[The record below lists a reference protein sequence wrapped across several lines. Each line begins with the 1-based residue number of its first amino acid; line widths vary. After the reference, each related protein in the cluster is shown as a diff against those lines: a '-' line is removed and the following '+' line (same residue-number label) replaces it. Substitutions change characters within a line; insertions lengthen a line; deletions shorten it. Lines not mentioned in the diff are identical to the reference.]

1 MSFVWMRI
9 PGVGYLAD
17 EFRATMLLQRK
28 TEKHMYTQTN
38 VTTMK
43 LNKFIET
50 GRERDRQTDRQTD
63 RDRKRERERE
73 FETDRERERGR
84 DLETHTLTESCCI
97 VVLRP
102 R

>member
-17 EFRATMLLQRK
+17 EFRATMMLQRK

-50 GRERDRQTDRQTD
+50 GREREIDRQTDRQ
-63 RDRKRERERE
+63 RQRKRERKR
-73 FETDRERERGR
+73 
-84 DLETHTLTESCCI
+84 
-97 VVLRP
+97 V
-102 R
+102 